1 MGRFGGG
8 NSAGPRGPGAPGGGV
23 LTMKDPQVTM
33 GASILSHGDLD
44 DFWMILRDTPMDWKP
59 ANGKMAVEHWKKRG
73 LGENMENCIRD
84 PDDFH

>member
-1 MGRFGGG
+1 
-8 NSAGPRGPGAPGGGV
+8 
-23 LTMKDPQVTM
+23 
-33 GASILSHGDLD
+33 
-44 DFWMILRDTPMDWKP
+44 MDWKP

>member
-1 MGRFGGG
+1 MGGSETMR
-8 NSAGPRGPGAPGGGV
+8 GGV

-33 GASILSHGDLD
+33 GLQYEVMVFDDLD
-44 DFWMILRDTPMDWKP
+44 DFGGYPHFGKP